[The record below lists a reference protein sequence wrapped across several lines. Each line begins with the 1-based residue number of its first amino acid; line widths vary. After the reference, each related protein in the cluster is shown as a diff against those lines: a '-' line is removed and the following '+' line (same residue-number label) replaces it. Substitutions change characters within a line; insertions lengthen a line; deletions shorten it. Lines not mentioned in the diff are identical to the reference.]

1 MKPACFLG
9 GYRYYSHY
17 VEKLPTVNVQTVET
31 PRLSCRLK
39 RSTPTSKCLCWQY
52 HIAVQEATG
61 GNRAPCAFPE
71 AQDTSIPA
79 ADTRSNWAGHRRPH
93 PAPPDV
99 EPPAT
104 ASPRQVSLRFPSVL
118 NPAAA
123 PKATNR
129 HLSPSEP
136 SRPADNRPA
145 ATPTVSTPS
154 YRRRRVAVALRRGTH
169 TFFHPH
175 PHTHT
180 PSSPSAQAGH
190 PSRGAPSSRPK
201 LSPRTRIPFAG
212 RRDEAAKAA
221 ATERQS
227 HRRES
232 LNSTAV
238 HRPTTPPP
246 WARRTGRRSGG
257 PPRPCGA

>member
-93 PAPPDV
+93 PRSTRRGTPCNGQPPPGF
-99 EPPAT
+99 PP
-104 ASPRQVSLRFPSVL
+104 VSLGFKPRRRPKSNQPSPL
-118 NPAAA
+118 SLRAEPA
-123 PKATNR
+123 
-129 HLSPSEP
+129 
-136 SRPADNRPA
+136 SRQPRGQK
-145 ATPTVSTPS
+145 TVSTPS
-154 YRRRRVAVALRRGTH
+154 YRRRRVAVALRRRTH
-169 TFFHPH
+169 TFCHPH

-212 RRDEAAKAA
+212 RRDETRPPKPQP
-221 ATERQS
+221 RKGS
-227 HRRES
+227 P
-232 LNSTAV
+232 TAEKV
-238 HRPTTPPP
+238 
-246 WARRTGRRSGG
+246 
-257 PPRPCGA
+257 

>member
-93 PAPPDV
+93 PRSTRRGTPCNGQPPPGF
-99 EPPAT
+99 PP
-104 ASPRQVSLRFPSVL
+104 VSLGFEPRRRPKSNQPSPL
-118 NPAAA
+118 SLRAEPASRQPRGHPNRLHSLQSPTEGRGCAA
-123 PKATNR
+123 QGDPHR
-129 HLSPSEP
+129 GPF
-136 SRPADNRPA
+136 
-145 ATPTVSTPS
+145 ATPTP
-154 YRRRRVAVALRRGTH
+154 
-169 TFFHPH
+169 
-175 PHTHT
+175 PHTH
-180 PSSPSAQAGH
+180 PPPLLPRQATRAEE
-190 PSRGAPSSRPK
+190 PQALAPSSRPAPAFRLPGDETRPPK
-201 LSPRTRIPFAG
+201 PQPRKGSP
-212 RRDEAAKAA
+212 
-221 ATERQS
+221 
-227 HRRES
+227 
-232 LNSTAV
+232 TAEKV
-238 HRPTTPPP
+238 
-246 WARRTGRRSGG
+246 
-257 PPRPCGA
+257 

>member
-61 GNRAPCAFPE
+61 GNRARAPCAFPE

-93 PAPPDV
+93 P
-99 EPPAT
+99 
-104 ASPRQVSLRFPSVL
+104 R
-118 NPAAA
+118 
-123 PKATNR
+123 
-129 HLSPSEP
+129 
-136 SRPADNRPA
+136 
-145 ATPTVSTPS
+145 ST
-154 YRRRRVAVALRRGTH
+154 RRGTPCNGQPPPGFPPVSLGFEPRRRPKSNQPSPLSLRAEPASRLDSLLSP
-169 TFFHPH
+169 TEGRGCAAQEDPH
-175 PHTHT
+175 LLPPTPPHTHT
-180 PSSPSAQAGH
+180 LLPFCPGRPPEPRS
-190 PSRGAPSSRPK
+190 PK
-201 LSPRTRIPFAG
+201 LSPQALAPHSVCRET